1 MVNCIDIVGI
11 IPARMESTRFP
22 GKPLA
27 LIQGLPM
34 IHHVYNNSIKA
45 KLLSK
50 VYIATNSDPIIN
62 YCKKN
67 KLPYIETGV
76 HETGSDRVFEAAKSI
91 GSENIINI
99 QGDEPMIK
107 PELIDKI
114 CNFMGSENFN
124 NKFIV
129 TTHCECTE
137 EELHDRNNVKVIL
150 SRTNNGIYYTRKNVY
165 SAPVIP
171 GKAARLKQI
180 GVYAYTFDTLNEF
193 NNLGYSDLEDL
204 EKIEIMRWIDY
215 GLKTTSLFSEYSCY
229 SVDTI
234 DDLVNVENIL
244 SHNYKK

>member
-11 IPARMESTRFP
+11 IPARMESTRFA

-34 IHHVYNNSIKA
+34 IHHVYNNSTKS

-67 KLPYIETGV
+67 KLPYIETGA
-76 HETGSDRVFEAAKSI
+76 HETGSDRVFEAAKII
-91 GSENIINI
+91 GAENIINI

-114 CNFMGSENFN
+114 CKFMGSEDFN

-129 TTHCECTE
+129 TENK
-137 EELHDRNNVKVIL
+137 LISYLLVIF
-150 SRTNNGIYYTRKNVY
+150 
-165 SAPVIP
+165 
-171 GKAARLKQI
+171 Q
-180 GVYAYTFDTLNEF
+180 
-193 NNLGYSDLEDL
+193 NLQ
-204 EKIEIMRWIDY
+204 
-215 GLKTTSLFSEYSCY
+215 
-229 SVDTI
+229 
-234 DDLVNVENIL
+234 
-244 SHNYKK
+244 